1 LINSLPNYEVQKSI
15 TYGDSNFFTVYSF
28 HTICDGSK
36 ISNYVLHS
44 FNYFGKISQFD
55 NNWNFLNYNYVFY
68 PNFMLGI
75 NYSSTFK
82 IFVSTQ
88 YGIYSFDRNLNFLKL
103 SSNSSINY
111 KRMYY
116 NSSADHLLVCCNNYQ
131 RIDVFDRSLTF
142 IKSISTNTYYP
153 IDIDVYNDLMFVST
167 SSNTILIYQNET
179 FLSQITTFCSSIKAS
194 IIDQTG
200 NMVVLCSSDV
210 MYIYSINTSYLG
222 VKWTS
227 LVSNLVDI
235 SFDSKGNLALVAIN
249 GVFLLNN
256 QTRRTNTSVV
266 SLDSSCIING

>member
-1 LINSLPNYEVQKSI
+1 MINSLPNYEVQKSI